1 MKKDRGA
8 ITIITLTTILFM
20 LAFLIG
26 AYTIVMNRRQVQAE
40 IKKKTKDIYQ
50 DDVKNAEEIY
60 QGYFAGDEETV
71 PVWTESNLLKVC
83 KIIQENSN
91 GYIFS
96 KGKIY
101 KCTASSNYKLET
113 DLNLNDLEYADKY
126 PELFEEKKWIESEII
141 TTTQTL
147 ENQVTNFETVGSSTY
162 EAPATGTYTLQV
174 WGAQGGYRSSS
185 TYGGKGGY
193 SIGTVNLN
201 QGEKL
206 YVYVGGSGNSVSSA
220 SGSIYPGGYN
230 GGGYRYQYKGGGGA
244 TDIRLTGGNWNDIAS
259 LKSRIIVAG
268 GGGSDGSTNKTGMYG
283 GGTAGGSSTEN
294 YTANGDYCGKGG
306 TQTYSGYSTNYTIT
320 SQATSGLTSNSLAN
334 YGGGFG
340 FGGGGVYLN
349 SGYGGAGGGR
359 LVWRLRFSTR

>member
-50 DDVKNAEEIY
+50 NDVKNAEDIY
-60 QGYFAGDEETV
+60 QKYFAGDEETV
-71 PVWTESNLLKVC
+71 PVCTESNLLKVC

-162 EAPATGTYTLQV
+162 EVPATGTYTLQV
-174 WGAQGGYRSSS
+174 WGAQGGSYS
-185 TYGGKGGY
+185 TTYYGGKGGY
-193 SIGTVNLN
+193 SIGTISLS
-201 QGEKL
+201 QGDKL
-206 YVYVGGSGNSVSSA
+206 YVNVGGQGTSVTSSTIGGTG
-220 SGSIYPGGYN
+220 GSN
-230 GGGYRYQYKGGGGA
+230 GGRKRRKWVKFIKRY
-244 TDIRLTGGNWNDIAS
+244 
-259 LKSRIIVAG
+259 SRIWWRW
-268 GGGSDGSTNKTGMYG
+268 
-283 GGTAGGSSTEN
+283 
-294 YTANGDYCGKGG
+294 
-306 TQTYSGYSTNYTIT
+306 
-320 SQATSGLTSNSLAN
+320 SNR
-334 YGGGFG
+334 YK
-340 FGGGGVYLN
+340 N
-349 SGYGGAGGGR
+349 SE
-359 LVWRLRFSTR
+359 VQD